1 MIPARALLLAGAT
14 LLVLGVNAD
23 AQMLGPGMMGPGM
36 MGPGMAPPGAQ
47 QMPPCMNEFVP
58 LRTEAEKRAGAI
70 KAGIDKKVP
79 REDICNLF
87 KRFSEAEAR
96 VAKFLKEKQTACG
109 VPPDAVKQ
117 VTANHAKT
125 LKTRDQVCAVGPT
138 AGPRPTGPGLSE
150 ALGTARGPGGPQ
162 DAPPPGG
169 TFDTLTG
176 NVLSR

>member
-1 MIPARALLLAGAT
+1 MIPARSLLLAGAT
-14 LLVLGVNAD
+14 LMVLAVNAG
-23 AQMLGPGMMGPGM
+23 AQMMGPGM
-36 MGPGMAPPGAQ
+36 MGPGLPPPGAPQ
-47 QMPPCMNEFVP
+47 PGAPPCMNEFVP

-79 REDICNLF
+79 REEVCNLF

-96 VAKFLKEKQTACG
+96 VVKFLKDKQTSCG
-109 VPPDAVKQ
+109 VPADAVKQ
-117 VTANHAKT
+117 VSANHAKT
-125 LKTRDQVCAVGPT
+125 VKTRDQICAVGPT
-138 AGPRPTGPGLSE
+138 AGPARPTGPGLSE

-162 DAPPPGG
+162 DSAPSGG

>member
-14 LLVLGVNAD
+14 MLVLGVNAG
-23 AQMLGPGMMGPGM
+23 AQMLGPGMM

-58 LRTEAEKRAGAI
+58 LRTEAEKRASAI
-70 KAGIDKKVP
+70 KAGIDRKAP

-87 KRFSEAEAR
+87 KRFSEAEAK
-96 VAKFLKEKQTACG
+96 VAKFLKAKQTACG

-125 LKTRDQVCAVGPT
+125 VKTRDQVCAVGPT

-150 ALGTARGPGGPQ
+150 ALGTARTQ
-162 DAPPPGG
+162 DAPSTGG

>member
-1 MIPARALLLAGAT
+1 MIPARSLLLAGAT
-14 LLVLGVNAD
+14 MLVLGVNAG
-23 AQMLGPGMMGPGM
+23 AQMMGPGMMGPGM

-47 QMPPCMNEFVP
+47 QTPPCMSEFAP

-96 VAKFLKEKQTACG
+96 VVKFLKEKQAACG
-109 VPPDAVKQ
+109 VPADAVKQ
-117 VTANHAKT
+117 VSANHAKT
-125 LKTRDQVCAVGPT
+125 VKTRDQICA
-138 AGPRPTGPGLSE
+138 AGPAVARPTGPGLSE

-162 DAPPPGG
+162 DSAPAGG